1 MQKLIFKSNTL
12 KQAVLLLGAII
23 VTLSACKK
31 DDPPVAANQIQFES
45 SKIGFSADDSKVEVH
60 LEFSRAADAAG
71 IVELQ
76 LKENGVAYGDQYET
90 DPAVSAG
97 VIRIPF
103 EQGAQEAV
111 FTVTKKAGVHLDG
124 DESLGFAISSVGS
137 SLVLG
142 TNDSLN
148 VVFSAIVSDGSTMK
162 LNGGEGGSAAENV
175 VFVDL
180 SANKQTA
187 VKRMSWDLGFF
198 NGDDFRVVLN
208 NTLPD
213 AMAVAID
220 KTDLSQVTAA
230 DTAGIVLTSTFTAA
244 DLAKVDDF
252 GGDLSKTVISAIS
265 TDPAVNKVYILNRG
279 EAAAHT
285 DGKRDW
291 MKIRIIQKEG
301 GYQLQFAK
309 IADAT
314 FKTVDIPKEDTHN
327 FSYVTLDGGSQ
338 VNVEPAKNKW
348 DFQWGVGAYYTGNEG
363 STIYYPFSDLVFI
376 NNRDGVQVAEVKTS
390 AVKYDAF
397 SATNLSGLTF
407 SGERDAIG
415 ANWRATTGTA
425 IGVYTDRFFIIKDP
439 IGNYYKLRFNNFT
452 SQDGDTRGYPN
463 IEYALVK
470 AAE

>member
-1 MQKLIFKSNTL
+1 MQKMIFKAKTF
-12 KQAVLLLGAII
+12 KQAALLFSAII
-23 VTLSACKK
+23 VSLSACKK

-45 SKIGFSADDSKVEVH
+45 NKIGFSADETKLEVR
-60 LEFSRAADAAG
+60 LEFSRATEAAG
-71 IVELQ
+71 SIELQ
-76 LKENGVAYGDQYET
+76 LKENGVVYGDQYET
-90 DPAVSAG
+90 EPAVSSG
-97 VIRIPF
+97 VIRVPF
-103 EQGAQEAV
+103 EQGADQAV

-124 DESLGFAISSVGS
+124 DESLEFSISSVGS

-148 VVFSAIVSDGSTMK
+148 VVFSAIVSEGSNMK

-180 SANKQTA
+180 SANKQNA
-187 VKRMSWDLGFF
+187 IKRMSWDLGFF
-198 NGDDFRVVLN
+198 NGDDFRVILN

-213 AMAVAID
+213 AMATAID

-244 DLAKVDDF
+244 DLAKGDDF

-265 TDPAVNKVYILNRG
+265 TDPAANKVYILNRG

-285 DGKRDW
+285 DGKRVW
-291 MKIRIIQKEG
+291 MKIRIIQKDG
-301 GYQLQFAK
+301 GYQLQYAK
-309 IADAT
+309 IADPT
-314 FKTVDIPKEDTHN
+314 FKTLDIPKEETHN
-327 FSYVTLDGGSQ
+327 FSYVTLDDGSH

-376 NNRDGVQVAEVKTS
+376 NNRDGVQAAEVKS
-390 AVKYDAF
+390 DAVKYEAF
-397 SATNLSGLTF
+397 TAANISGLSF
-407 SGERDAIG
+407 SGQRDVIG
-415 ANWRATTGTA
+415 ANWRATTGTS
-425 IGVYTDRFFIIKDP
+425 IGVFTDRYFIIKDP

-452 SQDGDTRGYPN
+452 SQDGGTRGYPN